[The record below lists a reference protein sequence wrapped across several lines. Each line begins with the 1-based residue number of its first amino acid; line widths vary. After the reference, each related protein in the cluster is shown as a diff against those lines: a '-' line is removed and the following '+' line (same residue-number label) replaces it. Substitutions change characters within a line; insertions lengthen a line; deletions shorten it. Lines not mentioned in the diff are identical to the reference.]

1 LQHLCTTCG
10 APTGPS
16 ARFCWSCGAPVL
28 HGGPPT
34 LNGARLVD
42 PTAGNLDVATAR
54 PPKPPTPAQGERTPR
69 AGLRAAASTWWGRT
83 RSRSLVAVTTCG
95 ILLGVAVGLAF
106 AGGTTFGSGAPSRP
120 VARPAR
126 PRVARPTTA
135 PAPGLGTPSHDSFV
149 ASLET
154 ILQQA
159 ATGHTELVVALTDA
173 QAGCPASA
181 GVASQEIASVV
192 SNRSAALRE
201 LAALPVAA
209 DPESASLRTVLAQA
223 LQASAEAD
231 AYYQAWTA
239 ALAAPAAGCAAGAAA
254 ADYAAARQADVVAT
268 DLKNEF
274 VAGFNPVAA
283 SDGLSTWAPT
293 DF

>member
-1 LQHLCTTCG
+1 MEHRCTTCG
-10 APTGPS
+10 APTGQS

-28 HGGPPT
+28 HDGPPT

-42 PTAGNLDVATAR
+42 PTAGNLDVATAQPPRR
-54 PPKPPTPAQGERTPR
+54 PGPDGASPTR
-69 AGLRAAASTWWGRT
+69 AGLRATAATWWGRA
-83 RSRSLVAVTTCG
+83 RSRSLLAVTSCG

-106 AGGTTFGSGAPSRP
+106 AGGTTFGSGATSRP

-126 PRVARPTTA
+126 PRAPRPPTA
-135 PAPGLGTPSHDSFV
+135 PPPALGAPSHGSFV

-159 ATGHTELVVALTDA
+159 ATGHAELVAALSNA

-181 GVASQEIASVV
+181 FVAAQEIASVMT
-192 SNRSAALRE
+192 NRSAALRE
-201 LAALPVAA
+201 LDALPVAA
-209 DPESASLRTVLAQA
+209 DPASASLRTVLAQA

-231 AYYQAWTA
+231 ARYEAWTA
-239 ALAAPAAGCAAGAAA
+239 SLAAPAPGCIVGEAT
-254 ADYAAARQADVVAT
+254 ADYAAARQADVTAT
-268 DLKNEF
+268 DFKNEF
-274 VAGFNPVAA
+274 VAGFNPEAA
-283 SDGLSTWAPT
+283 RAGLSTWQPT